1 MFGSA
6 FTTGFA
12 LSATLIVAIGA
23 QNAFVLR
30 QGIRKE
36 HVAPIVLFCAIAD
49 LVLIAAGVA
58 GLATVL
64 GDSPVL
70 VAALTTAGSAFLVW
84 YGIRALRRALVPQAL
99 HAGAG
104 PGGGAGDGA
113 GAGGGIGA
121 GGGGAVGG
129 GVGAG
134 ARVGAEEPLS
144 LRNAMAQV
152 AGFTLLNPHVYLDT
166 VLLMGSIGTRQ
177 PPDMRVWFV
186 GGAACASGVWF
197 TTLGFGAR
205 LLAPVFARPQAWRV
219 LDILIGLTMLALA
232 VALIRQA
239 LGGLALPQG

>member
-12 LSATLIVAIGA
+12 LCATLIVAIGA

-36 HVAPIVLFCAIAD
+36 HVAPIVVFCALAD

-58 GLATVL
+58 GLATLL
-64 GDSPVL
+64 GDSPAL

-84 YGIRALRRALVPQAL
+84 YGIRALRRALAPQAL
-99 HAGAG
+99 HAATGA
-104 PGGGAGDGA
+104 
-113 GAGGGIGA
+113 
-121 GGGGAVGG
+121 
-129 GVGAG
+129 
-134 ARVGAEEPLS
+134 EPLS
-144 LRNAMAQV
+144 LGNAMAQA

-177 PPDMRVWFV
+177 PSDMRVWFI

-205 LLAPVFARPQAWRV
+205 LLAPIFARPRAWQV
-219 LDILIGLTMLALA
+219 LDTLVGLTMLALA
-232 VALIRQA
+232 VMLIRQGLSGLPA
-239 LGGLALPQG
+239 LK